1 MRGWGRLRGWNG
13 CGSGGGRRSMPGLH
27 GCGLAGL
34 CLGNRLSEEG
44 RGGGR
49 QEQKQHSN
57 AAKMAGQ
64 IRSFT
69 RCAKMRSCPMSEL
82 ERESHLLEL

>member
-1 MRGWGRLRGWNG
+1 MRGWGRLWV
-13 CGSGGGRRSMPGLH
+13 RRSSVPGLRRR
-27 GCGLAGL
+27 GLA
-34 CLGNRLSEEG
+34 RLRLRSRLRVAQR
-44 RGGGR
+44 RGTR
-49 QEQKQHSN
+49 QEQKQHGDASM
-57 AAKMAGQ
+57 MAGQ